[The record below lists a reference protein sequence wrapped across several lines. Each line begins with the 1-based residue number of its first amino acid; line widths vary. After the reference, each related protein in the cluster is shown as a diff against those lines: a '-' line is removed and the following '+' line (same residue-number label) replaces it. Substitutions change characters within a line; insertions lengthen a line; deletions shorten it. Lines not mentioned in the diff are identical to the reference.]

1 MNIGATE
8 PGCPVPLCVCKS
20 KTTARCMNHEKD
32 LDYIPQLPSSVR
44 TLDFINNYL
53 PHINRET
60 FVNVSSNDINRLNLT
75 QNRIQTISNDSFL
88 DFKSFY
94 VLDLSSNIDI
104 HLDTLQACFAS
115 IHFVT
120 DGSLHLRNVFRS
132 GVIPQDIFQH
142 FTDSYLYRIDLKL
155 NNLIEIDGKIFQY
168 LNHLN
173 QLDVSNNRIAI
184 IDYSGLHRLTFLH
197 IDNNNLKEV
206 PSFCSENGSSLA
218 HHLRELSIL
227 NNRLQVLKTN
237 DFQCAVR
244 IQFLYISN
252 NPLRE
257 IQNNV
262 FAPLKRLSSLTI
274 IPSRHTLK
282 HIQSYAFNASSLKS
296 LSLADA
302 HFKFRHQT
310 FDPDNIFH
318 FCPWLHTL
326 ILSYNSVPSDS
337 ETAIR
342 MFGPL
347 RRLKKLVL
355 FAVGWYTLPG
365 DLFHRLVSLKS
376 LELGNNNIYSL
387 SLNNPFKYM
396 KGLTFLGLR
405 GNKLNT
411 FHTSTL
417 PDNIVNELKTINLAI
432 NPYICNC
439 DLIWFIKWLNNTK
452 IVIQEYPHDYYC
464 VMPESWKGKLL
475 NSFSEDCTEHQKL
488 TVTIIVAI
496 SCSILVVMAIT
507 TITVYKMRWHIRYWI
522 YLIRAKHRNYSRL
535 SNTDYVYDGFVV
547 YCDEDREWVHEKL
560 VPVLEEEHGH
570 KLCIHYRDFQVGKLI
585 VDNIVENMKES
596 RKVILVMSNAFARS
610 EWCQFE
616 VLLAHERFLEN
627 GSDTLVTVLLEDV
640 SSRHFTNALKI
651 ILTSTTYTVWSENEE
666 GQRLFW
672 NQLLSTFKSDQPPDY
687 DRISV

>member
-1 MNIGATE
+1 
-8 PGCPVPLCVCKS
+8 
-20 KTTARCMNHEKD
+20 
-32 LDYIPQLPSSVR
+32 
-44 TLDFINNYL
+44 
-53 PHINRET
+53 
-60 FVNVSSNDINRLNLT
+60 
-75 QNRIQTISNDSFL
+75 
-88 DFKSFY
+88 
-94 VLDLSSNIDI
+94 
-104 HLDTLQACFAS
+104 
-115 IHFVT
+115 
-120 DGSLHLRNVFRS
+120 
-132 GVIPQDIFQH
+132 
-142 FTDSYLYRIDLKL
+142 
-155 NNLIEIDGKIFQY
+155 
-168 LNHLN
+168 
-173 QLDVSNNRIAI
+173 
-184 IDYSGLHRLTFLH
+184 
-197 IDNNNLKEV
+197 
-206 PSFCSENGSSLA
+206 
-218 HHLRELSIL
+218 
-227 NNRLQVLKTN
+227 
-237 DFQCAVR
+237 
-244 IQFLYISN
+244 
-252 NPLRE
+252 
-257 IQNNV
+257 
-262 FAPLKRLSSLTI
+262 
-274 IPSRHTLK
+274 
-282 HIQSYAFNASSLKS
+282 
-296 LSLADA
+296 
-302 HFKFRHQT
+302 
-310 FDPDNIFH
+310 
-318 FCPWLHTL
+318 
-326 ILSYNSVPSDS
+326 
-337 ETAIR
+337 

-355 FAVGWYTLPG
+355 FAVGWNALPG
-365 DLFHRLVSLKS
+365 DLFHRLASLIS
-376 LELGNNNIYSL
+376 LELGNNNIFSL

-417 PDNIVNELKTINLAI
+417 PNNIVNELKTINLAI

-452 IVIQEYPHDYYC
+452 IVIQEYPHHYYC

-475 NSFSEDCTEHQKL
+475 NTFSEDCTEHQRL

-616 VLLAHERFLEN
+616 VLLAHERFLKN

-651 ILTSTTYTVWSENEE
+651 ILTSTTYAIWSENEE
-666 GQRLFW
+666 GRRLFW

>member
-1 MNIGATE
+1 M
-8 PGCPVPLCVCKS
+8 
-20 KTTARCMNHEKD
+20 
-32 LDYIPQLPSSVR
+32 
-44 TLDFINNYL
+44 
-53 PHINRET
+53 
-60 FVNVSSNDINRLNLT
+60 
-75 QNRIQTISNDSFL
+75 
-88 DFKSFY
+88 
-94 VLDLSSNIDI
+94 
-104 HLDTLQACFAS
+104 
-115 IHFVT
+115 
-120 DGSLHLRNVFRS
+120 
-132 GVIPQDIFQH
+132 FQH
-142 FTDSYLYRIDLKL
+142 FSDNYLWFIDLKQ
-155 NNLIEIDGKIFQY
+155 NNLIGIDGKVFPN
-168 LNHLN
+168 LSHLN
-173 QLDVSNNRIAI
+173 RLDASDIRTAI
-184 IDYSGLHRLTFLH
+184 INYNGLLRLTILN
-197 IDNNNLKEV
+197 IDHNNLREV
-206 PSFCSENGSSLA
+206 PNFCSENGSSLA
-218 HHLRELSIL
+218 HHLRELHIV
-227 NNRLQVLKTN
+227 NNRVQVLKTN

-244 IQFLYISN
+244 IRRLCIWK

-262 FAPLKRLSSLTI
+262 FAPLNRLSSLTI

-296 LSLADA
+296 LSLSDA

-355 FAVGWYTLPG
+355 FAVGWNALPG
-365 DLFHRLVSLKS
+365 DLFHRLASLKS
-376 LELGNNNIYSL
+376 LELGNNNIFSL

-475 NSFSEDCTEHQKL
+475 NTFSEDCTEHQRL

-616 VLLAHERFLEN
+616 VLLAHERFLKN

-651 ILTSTTYTVWSENEE
+651 ILTSTTYAIWSENEE
-666 GQRLFW
+666 GQRLFL

>member
-20 KTTARCMNHEKD
+20 KTTARCMNHQKD
-32 LDYIPQLPSSVR
+32 LDFIPQLPSSVR
-44 TLDFINNYL
+44 TLDFVNNYL

-60 FVNVSSNDINRLNLT
+60 FANVSSNDINRLNLT

-94 VLDLSSNIDI
+94 ALDLSSNIEI
-104 HLDTLQACFAS
+104 HIDTLQACFAS
-115 IHFVT
+115 MHFVR

-132 GVIPQDIFQH
+132 GIIPQNIFQH
-142 FTDSYLYRIDLKL
+142 LAESYLQFIDLKQ
-155 NNLIEIDGKIFQY
+155 NNLKEINGKIFQN

-173 QLDVSNNRIAI
+173 KLDVSENI
-184 IDYSGLHRLTFLH
+184 ISNISYSGLHRLTYLNIYH
-197 IDNNNLKEV
+197 NNLKEI
-206 PSFCSENGSSLA
+206 PNFCSENGSSLA
-218 HHLRELSIL
+218 LHLRFLGIV
-227 NNRLQVLKTN
+227 NNRVQFLKTN

-262 FAPLKRLSSLTI
+262 LAPLNKLSSLTI
-274 IPSRHTLK
+274 HPGRHTLK
-282 HIQSYAFNASSLKS
+282 HIQSYAFNASNLQSLNI
-296 LSLADA
+296 AGA

-326 ILSYNSVPSDS
+326 VLSYNSVPSDS

-342 MFGPL
+342 MFGTL
-347 RRLKKLVL
+347 RRLTKLVL
-355 FAVGWYTLPG
+355 LSVGWYKLPG

-376 LELGNNNIYSL
+376 LQLGNNNIVSL

-396 KGLTFLGLR
+396 KGLNFLGLSA
-405 GNKLNT
+405 NKLNT
-411 FHTSTL
+411 FHKNSL
-417 PDNIVNELKTINLAI
+417 PDNIVHELKTINLAS

-439 DLIWFIKWLNNTK
+439 NLIWFIKWLNSTN
-452 IVIQEYPHDYYC
+452 IIIQQYPHHYYC
-464 VMPESWKGKLL
+464 VMPEYWKGKLL
-475 NSFSEDCTEHQKL
+475 TTFSEDCTDNL
-488 TVTIIVAI
+488 NSTVTIIEVI
-496 SCSILVVMAIT
+496 SCSLLVAMAIT

-522 YLIRAKHRNYSRL
+522 YLIRAKHRNYTRL

-547 YCDEDREWVHEKL
+547 YCDEDSKWVHEKL
-560 VPVLEEEHGH
+560 VPVLEEENEY
-570 KLCIHYRDFQVGKLI
+570 KLCIHYRDFQPGKLI

-616 VLLAHERFLEN
+616 VLLARDRFLKN
-627 GSDTLVTVLLEDV
+627 GSDTLVTVLLEDI
-640 SSRHFTNALKI
+640 SNRHFTNALKI
-651 ILTSTTYTVWSENEE
+651 ILTSTTYATWSENED
-666 GQRLFW
+666 GRRLFW
-672 NQLLSTFKSDQPPDY
+672 NQLLSTFHSD
-687 DRISV
+687 